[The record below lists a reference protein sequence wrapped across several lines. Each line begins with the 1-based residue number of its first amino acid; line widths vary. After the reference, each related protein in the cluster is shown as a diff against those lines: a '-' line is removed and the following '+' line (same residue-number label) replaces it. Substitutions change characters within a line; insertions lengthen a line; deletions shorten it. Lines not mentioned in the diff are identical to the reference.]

1 MNDRE
6 KSANGGN
13 RIEFRLA
20 NKAMPVVAAGLR
32 KALVSGAID
41 TLSARCVSFFRDH
54 RDGPAILV
62 GALPFDRRAAD
73 FLYQPAEF
81 TRVYGL
87 PKLGNGATTAGV
99 KGRLIAEP
107 PADAY
112 ARAVSASLALMAE
125 DGMALAKVVLSRSL
139 RLEAASVDLFALMR
153 RLGADPLV
161 TTFLT
166 PLCAVGNRWLVGA
179 TPELLVSK
187 RGEEVLSH
195 PLAGSARRDV
205 DPQRD
210 RQSGEALLASD
221 KDRREHRMVA
231 ETILDVLAPLCAELS
246 APEGMTL
253 SQTASMWHLGTRIRG
268 RLRDRDTPVAELLAR
283 LHPTPAVCGLPRE
296 RAAQVIAALE
306 GYDRGFYAGAVGW
319 MDAGGDGDWY
329 VSLRCAEVA
338 GRTMRLF
345 AGAGI
350 VPGSDPAAETDE
362 TSAKFQAILAALG
375 MDENGR
381 ALSEDAA

>member
-6 KSANGGN
+6 KSADSGN

-20 NKAMPVVAAGLR
+20 NKAMPVFAAGLN
-32 KALVSGAID
+32 KALASGAID
-41 TLSARCVSFFRDH
+41 TLGARCDSFFREY
-54 RDGPAILV
+54 REGPAILV
-62 GALPFDRRAAD
+62 GALPFDRKAPD

-81 TRVYGL
+81 TRAYGL
-87 PKLGNGATTAGV
+87 PKPKNGAMATGAR
-99 KGRLIAEP
+99 GRLIAEP
-107 PADAY
+107 AAGAY
-112 ARAVSASLALMAE
+112 AQAVSASLALMAE
-125 DGMALAKVVLSRSL
+125 DETALAKVVLSRSL
-139 RLEAASVDLFALMR
+139 RLEAASVDVFALMR

-161 TTFLT
+161 TAFLT
-166 PLCAVGNRWLVGA
+166 PLSASARRWLVGA

-187 RGEEVLSH
+187 RGDEVLSH
-195 PLAGSARRDV
+195 PLAGSARRDG

-221 KDRREHRMVA
+221 KDRREHRVVA
-231 ETILDVLAPLCAELS
+231 ETILDALAPLCAELS

-296 RAAQVIAALE
+296 RAAQVIADLE

-329 VSLRCAEVA
+329 VSLRCAEVSET
-338 GRTMRLF
+338 GLRLF

>member
-1 MNDRE
+1 MNDRAN
-6 KSANGGN
+6 SAESGN

-20 NKAMPVVAAGLR
+20 NKEMPIFAAGLR
-32 KALVSGAID
+32 QTLASGVID
-41 TLSARCVSFFRDH
+41 TLRARCESFFREN
-54 RDGPAILV
+54 REGPAMLV
-62 GALPFDRRAAD
+62 GAVPFDRAAQD

-81 TRVYGL
+81 KRVFGL
-87 PKLGNGATTAGV
+87 PKPKNGVMAAGT

-107 PADAY
+107 SAAAY
-112 ARAVSASLALMAE
+112 AQAVSASLAIMAE
-125 DGMALAKVVLSRSL
+125 DAAALAKVVLSRSL
-139 RLEAASVDLFALMR
+139 RLEAAPVDVFALMR

-161 TTFLT
+161 TAFLT
-166 PLCAVGNRWLVGA
+166 PLSASANRWLVGA

-187 RGEEVLSH
+187 RGGEVVSH
-195 PLAGSARRDV
+195 PLAGSARRHG

-221 KDRREHRMVA
+221 KDRREHQVVA
-231 ETILDVLAPLCAELS
+231 ETILDALAPLCAELS

-268 RLRDRDTPVAELLAR
+268 RLKDAETPVAELLTR

-296 RAAQVIAALE
+296 RAAEVIADLE

-319 MDAGGDGDWY
+319 MDGAGDGDWY
-329 VSLRCAEVA
+329 VSLRCAEVSET
-338 GRTMRLF
+338 GLRLF

-350 VPGSDPAAETDE
+350 VPGSDPEAETDE

-375 MDENGR
+375 IDESGR